1 MVPDSS
7 VPPSQRQRSRSE
19 PSLARA
25 LPIVF
30 VALALAVLPTLA
42 AASPPDPAWIGGIY
56 DAADGDE
63 IVTLIGDQAGSLGVV
78 GYAICQPLPL
88 PQALHEMGSCTAQ
101 GFSRQRLSRG
111 PPTGSCTSIAA
122 PPLLCTGPRQ
132 PTVRTYLNSHR
143 RRCSDDHAQEL
154 SGQLGVSSVT
164 PALPAPA
171 N

>member
-78 GYAICQPLPL
+78 GTRFA
-88 PQALHEMGSCTAQ
+88 S
-101 GFSRQRLSRG
+101 LSRSRKHF
-111 PPTGSCTSIAA
+111 TRWARA
-122 PPLLCTGPRQ
+122 PRKASPGNGCLGD
-132 PTVRTYLNSHR
+132 HR
-143 RRCSDDHAQEL
+143 
-154 SGQLGVSSVT
+154 
-164 PALPAPA
+164 PAPA
-171 N
+171 LALPLLHFYVPVLVSPPSEHT